1 MLVGKH
7 LSLQI
12 GTVEIL
18 RDISVELQPATI
30 TALVGP
36 NGAGKSSLLKLLSG
50 EWTPNSGQ
58 ILIDDQP
65 LQSIHNHEL
74 ARRRA
79 CLPQESTL
87 DFAFSVME
95 VVLLGRSPHIKGSE
109 RKEDLEIARE
119 ALARVDMEACCDRI
133 YTQLSGGEKKRVQLA
148 RVLAQ
153 IFPVDETER
162 YLFLDEP
169 MNSLD
174 LAHQIDLVD
183 LLSHLRCHNTAVC
196 IVLHDLNQAMQFA
209 DHVILLKSGCLMAAD
224 SPANLINQPLLDE
237 AFGIPLKRQRIE
249 GNPLPWLSPAPR
261 E

>member
-1 MLVGKH
+1 MLVGKK
-7 LSLQI
+7 LSLKI
-12 GTVEIL
+12 GKAEIL
-18 RDISVELQPATI
+18 NDISVELQPATI
-30 TALVGP
+30 TALIGP
-36 NGAGKSSLLKLLSG
+36 NGAGKSSLLKLLTG
-50 EWTPNSGQ
+50 EWTPDSGQ
-58 ILIDDQP
+58 ILLDDKP
-65 LQSIHNHEL
+65 LPSNGNREL

-87 DFAFSVME
+87 DFAFSVIE
-95 VVLLGRSPHIKGSE
+95 VVLLGRSPHIQGSE

-119 ALARVDMEACCDRI
+119 MLARVGMEESCDRI

-174 LAHQIDLVD
+174 LAHQVELIQILRDL
-183 LLSHLRCHNTAVC
+183 CHKNTAVC
-196 IVLHDLNQAMQFA
+196 LVLHDLNQAMQYA
-209 DHVILLKSGCLMAAD
+209 DQLILLKSGRLMAAD
-224 SPANLINQPLLDE
+224 SPKNLINQPLLEE

-249 GNPLPWLSPAPR
+249 GSRLPWLSPAPR
-261 E
+261 G